1 MSEPTAAPVT
11 VAAQPAAPAAA
22 PAQPAAAVPGN
33 TTVNVHIPADLL
45 KMAGLPAQGA
55 PVQPA
60 AQPAAAVAQPAAP
73 AAPAQPAAKAD
84 EKPAEK
90 APDADVAKRLADLE
104 AKHRATL
111 IRAEIDRV
119 ALVAG
124 AIDPAV
130 VAQLIGG
137 DLDVTD
143 DGKVIL
149 KGDPRTTGE
158 QHIARRLTSMPY
170 LLKPAVPGGGS
181 GAPST
186 ITAPAQAVKRDMS
199 SNDAATALARDIA
212 AKRGFR
218 LAQ

>member
-1 MSEPTAAPVT
+1 MPVCATLAHVSEPNAAPVAP
-11 VAAQPAAPAAA
+11 VAAQPAAPAA
-22 PAQPAAAVPGN
+22 PAAPGN
-33 TTVNVHIPADLL
+33 TTVNVHLPPDLL
-45 KMAGLPAQGA
+45 RMAGLPAQGA
-55 PVQPA
+55 P
-60 AQPAAAVAQPAAP
+60 AVAQPAAQ
-73 AAPAQPAAKAD
+73 AATAQPAAKAD
-84 EKPAEK
+84 EKPAAK
-90 APDADVAKRLADLE
+90 ADDDLAKRFDALE

-130 VAQLIGG
+130 VAQLVGG
-137 DLDVTD
+137 ELDVTD
-143 DGKVIL
+143 DGKVIA

-158 QHIARRLTSMPY
+158 QTIARFLASKPY

-186 ITAPAQAVKRDMS
+186 LTAPAQAAPLNMS
-199 SNDAATALARDIA
+199 NNDNATALARAIA

>member
-1 MSEPTAAPVT
+1 MPYRATLAYVSEPTAAPVAP
-11 VAAQPAAPAAA
+11 VAAQSAAPAAPAA
-22 PAQPAAAVPGN
+22 PGN
-33 TTVNVHIPADLL
+33 TTVNVHLPPDLL
-45 KMAGLPAQGA
+45 RMAGLPAQGA
-55 PVQPA
+55 P
-60 AQPAAAVAQPAAP
+60 AVAQPAAQ
-73 AAPAQPAAKAD
+73 AAPTAPAAKAD
-84 EKPAEK
+84 EKPAAK
-90 APDADVAKRLADLE
+90 ADDDLAKRFDALE
-104 AKHRATL
+104 AKHRSTL

-130 VAQLIGG
+130 VAQLVGG
-137 DLDVTD
+137 ELDVTD
-143 DGKVIL
+143 DGKVIA

-158 QHIARRLTSMPY
+158 QTIARFLASKPY

-186 ITAPAQAVKRDMS
+186 LTAPAQATPLNMS
-199 SNDAATALARDIA
+199 NNDNATALARSIA

>member
-1 MSEPTAAPVT
+1 VPICATLAYVSETTAAPVAP
-11 VAAQPAAPAAA
+11 VAAQPAAPAA
-22 PAQPAAAVPGN
+22 PAAPGN
-33 TTVNVHIPADLL
+33 TTVNVHLPPDLL
-45 KMAGLPAQGA
+45 RMAGLPQQG
-55 PVQPA
+55 QPA
-60 AQPAAAVAQPAAP
+60 APAVAQPAAQAAP
-73 AAPAQPAAKAD
+73 AAPVTKAD
-84 EKPAEK
+84 EKPATK
-90 APDADVAKRLADLE
+90 ADDDLAKRFDALE

-137 DLDVTD
+137 ELDVTD
-143 DGKVIL
+143 DGKVIA

-158 QHIARRLTSMPY
+158 QTIARFLASKPY

-186 ITAPAQAVKRDMS
+186 ITAPVQGTPLNMS
-199 SNDAATALARDIA
+199 NNDNATALARAIA